1 MALSVKL
8 KLSMTTLIPLSC
20 ALFFSISTLLDLK
33 EKSASISYVTV
44 LVQLTEKNS
53 ALVHELQ
60 KERGATAGFLSSKGK
75 SFGEILRNQRASTDK
90 KLSALNHYLE
100 ENKGQV
106 TSSEVLAL
114 ISESQLLIQQIS
126 NTRLKVDQ
134 QNIEVKGAISFYTN
148 LNKLLLSTAAVISEY
163 SPNSAMTQKLMAYYS
178 FLQGKERAGIERAVL
193 SNAFSK
199 GELSKSGFEK
209 LITLIT
215 QQNTYFSS
223 FSEFTTRDQNVAFT
237 AMMNESAIKKVNE
250 YRDYARAGEMMQSSE
265 DWFSQATKRINL
277 LKGTEDSLAEVL
289 LNYSSEIKRI
299 SNTTFL
305 LWLIVSVIMTAVTIG
320 LSFLILRGIQRQV
333 ATLRQTLD
341 DAAVKRNLKARS
353 DVLSQDELGSIAV
366 NLNSM
371 LDVFA
376 QSIDTIT
383 DASHQLS
390 AASEESSA
398 MVASNSQDLM
408 SQQEE
413 TLQVAA
419 AIEEMTSTAKDVAQN
434 TTTAADASQDA
445 EAIIETGGDAVRR
458 AVDAING
465 VSSQVQ
471 VAGESINRLHESS
484 NNISTVI
491 NVIKGI
497 AEQTNLLAL
506 NAAIE
511 AARAGEQGRGF
522 AVVADEVRTLAQR
535 TQESTA
541 EIESMIKQFQSDSSK
556 AYEQMNDG
564 RESVETSV
572 MLVNEVSEQLQNITS
587 ANMKIS
593 DMTVQIAAATE
604 EQVAVSEDVAQ
615 KMQLIGDKSQS
626 AATGGEQIAG
636 AAHEQAMLAST
647 LEKMASEFKT

>member
-1 MALSVKL
+1 VNLSVKQ
-8 KLSMTTLIPLSC
+8 KLSMMVLIPLSC
-20 ALFFSISTLLDLK
+20 ALFFSISTLLDLRA
-33 EKSASISYVTV
+33 KSTSISYVTV

-60 KERGATAGFLSSKGK
+60 KERGATAGFLGSKGK
-75 SFGEILRNQRASTDK
+75 AFGDILRNQRADTDK
-90 KLSALNHYLE
+90 KLSALNRYLE
-100 ENKGQV
+100 ENKEQI
-106 TSSEVLAL
+106 TSSEILTL
-114 ISESQLLIQQIS
+114 INDSQSKLKQVNSIRS
-126 NTRLKVDQ
+126 KVDRQ
-134 QNIEVKGAISFYTN
+134 SIEVKNAISFYTN
-148 LNKLLLSTAAVISEY
+148 INTLLLSTAAIISDY
-163 SPNSAMTQKLMAYYS
+163 SPNSEMTQRLMAYYS

-199 GELSKSGFEK
+199 SELSKKGFEK

-215 QQNTYFSS
+215 QQQTYFSS
-223 FSEFTTRDQNVAFT
+223 FSEFTTRDQKASFKN
-237 AMMNESAIKKVNE
+237 MMNDPAIKKVNE
-250 YRDYARAGEMMQSSE
+250 YRDYARAGEMNQSSE
-265 DWFSQATKRINL
+265 AWFLQATKRINL
-277 LKGTEDSLAEVL
+277 LKGTEDSLAQAL
-289 LNYSSEIKRI
+289 LSYSSEIKRA
-299 SNTTFL
+299 SSTTFL
-305 LWLIVSVIMTAVTIG
+305 VWLILSVIVTAITIG

-341 DAAVKRNLKARS
+341 AVAVKRNLKARS

-366 NLNSM
+366 NLNNM

-398 MVASNSQDLM
+398 TVASNSQDLM

-419 AIEEMTSTAKDVAQN
+419 AIEEMTSTAKEVAQN
-434 TTTAADASQDA
+434 TTTAADASQEA
-445 EAIIETGGDAVRR
+445 EETIEAGGDAVKR
-458 AVDAING
+458 AVDAINS

-541 EIESMIKQFQSDSSK
+541 EIEAMIKQFQSDSSK
-556 AYEQMNDG
+556 AYEQMNEG
-564 RESVETSV
+564 RENVESSVA
-572 MLVNEVSEQLQNITS
+572 LVHDVEEKLKNITE
-587 ANMKIS
+587 ANTKIA
-593 DMTVQIAAATE
+593 DMTIQIAAATE
-604 EQVAVSEDVAQ
+604 EQVAVSEDIAQ

>member
-1 MALSVKL
+1 VNLSVKQ
-8 KLSMTTLIPLSC
+8 KLSMMVLIPLGC
-20 ALFFSISTLLDLK
+20 ALFFSISTLLDLRD
-33 EKSASISYVTV
+33 KSASASYVTV

-60 KERGATAGFLSSKGK
+60 KERGATAGFLGSKGK
-75 SFGEILRNQRASTDK
+75 SFGEILRTQRTDTDK
-90 KLSALNHYLE
+90 KLSALKRYLD
-100 ENKGQV
+100 ENKEQI
-106 TSSEVLAL
+106 TSLEVLTL
-114 ISESQLLIQQIS
+114 ISNSQSELNQIS
-126 NTRLKVDQ
+126 SIRSKVDR

-148 LNKLLLSTAAVISEY
+148 INKLLLSTAAIISDY
-163 SPNSAMTQKLMAYYS
+163 SPDSDMTQKLMAYYS

-199 GELSKSGFEK
+199 EALSKKGFEK
-209 LITLIT
+209 VITLIT
-215 QQNTYFSS
+215 EQKTYFSS
-223 FSEFTTRDQNVAFT
+223 FIEFTTDEQKELFKQ
-237 AMMNESAIKKVNE
+237 MMNNSAIKKVNE
-250 YRDYARAGEMMQSSE
+250 YRDYARADEMNQPAE
-265 DWFSQATKRINL
+265 AWFSQATKRINL
-277 LKGTEDSLAEVL
+277 LKGTEDSLAQEL
-289 LNYSSEIKRI
+289 LTYSSEIK
-299 SNTTFL
+299 SNSSTTFL
-305 LWLIVSVIMTAVTIG
+305 LWLILSVIVTAITIG

-341 DAAVKRNLKARS
+341 DAAEKRNLKARS
-353 DVLSQDELGSIAV
+353 DVLTHDELGSIAV
-366 NLNSM
+366 NLNNM

-398 MVASNSQDLM
+398 TVASNSQDLM

-413 TLQVAA
+413 TLQVAT
-419 AIEEMTSTAKDVAQN
+419 AIEEMTATVKEVAQN
-434 TTTAADASQDA
+434 TTTAADASQEA
-445 EAIIETGGDAVRR
+445 EEIIEAGGDAVRR
-458 AVDAING
+458 AVDAINS
-465 VSSQVQ
+465 VSSQVL
-471 VAGESINRLHESS
+471 VAGESVNRLHESS

-541 EIESMIKQFQSDSSK
+541 EIEAMIKQFQSDSSK
-556 AYEQMNDG
+556 AYEQMNEG
-564 RESVETSV
+564 RDNVETSV
-572 MLVNEVSEQLQNITS
+572 TLVHEVEEKLQNITE
-587 ANMKIS
+587 ANTRIA

-604 EQVAVSEDVAQ
+604 EQVAVSEDIAQ